1 VARLTASEAKAKAKD
16 LGINVEDKYFDQAAA
31 DQAFWL
37 LTDKTGSDG
46 LGTDIVT
53 NVDVLRFGDKEV
65 RLKVFK
71 DTENGFYQGTD
82 YDDKIEI
89 EVSEDSYAWN
99 TFVEAGKGDDT
110 VIGSVTSDTVI
121 LGAGDDFADGGSQE
135 AGDTGAGDMGHG
147 MSMGGGNT
155 GDVVEYQGEFDRY
168 VVTTVNGDDLEA
180 SSLVSADFLARIEAL
195 DAAAEAP
202 QYLIPGTKITVVQD
216 TVTGKNSTGTDVL
229 INLEKLR
236 FSDGEFNLA
245 VTSEMWGNP
254 MDQMGGGE
262 VNWRGTL
269 GDDRIVDTTYD
280 GDRGYITSDRMDGDA
295 GNDLMI
301 SGAGG
306 DRLIG
311 GIGNDIM
318 DGGANAALT
327 DQNSWNID
335 ETIDIA
341 EYSAEIDR
349 FELEKITF
357 EGKTLSIKDANGNLA
372 YMMTPKTKGETK
384 IGQIFGVDDQGKVG
398 TSVLYQVEEGDTF
411 IVVSDTL
418 PESYGGV
425 GTDILINMEKAQ
437 FGYDWEGNVEF
448 QVKYETHT
456 WGGGEG
462 QVDARGTIFDD
473 VIDLRAGKA
482 SDFSGGFGGFDD
494 FNTGADI
501 WDGEAFFDAIDNQF
515 DDAVGGFDLWNWQPN
530 ASDTPLDTD
539 VSTLAAFY
547 AGDTAGVAGPF
558 DIYQIELPLAGT
570 FSLVAYSRDQMRV
583 VEEVIARDANGDKIT
598 LSNTGQDPATDYQ
611 VFYPDT
617 AADATM
623 PTSDAGDIYNDSLE
637 TSKEWTRVAE
647 NQSISWTDGSIDGRK
662 FDVYE
667 KILGDQLGQLVA
679 AEFGFAFEPVTEAN
693 GAYVFKPIDMGPG
706 AGDANQ
712 GADDF
717 FEYWQ
722 PTAETKEN
730 SQLVSIYD
738 EDTDGNS
745 FELGKVYDIY
755 IIPDPFASGTTYL
768 GAYNTQTS
776 ELEYEV
782 QLAGDGSG
790 KFFIKPDS
798 IDPGPALYTNSV
810 NTVSNNVSNSE
821 NARLHNSFVQGGRGN
836 DIILAGQGRDE
847 IEGGIGDDFID
858 GGSESDFLS
867 KFVDATAK
875 ATKVKLEDPETGTP
889 GVYSVYA
896 DGSKNW
902 AWDGEQDNPSYFEV
916 ELTEGAYG
924 IKLAE
929 DGFDFN
935 AFNNDRFNS
944 YDVAF
949 YNGAQVRY
957 DISEVY
963 LKLDAGRPDLK
974 SDGSYQVLTTD
985 AFAAAA
991 VSDKIGYKKVVK
1003 VNDLLP
1009 AVAGGEGTDYL
1020 LNIEAIRFHD
1030 DDMDGE
1036 VQLEQDSWYFANEM
1050 PVSDWAW
1057 SPEPNATSSGA
1068 ITEYTSYWG
1077 GAQTKWNDDA
1087 TWNLYTYNADQG
1099 ISAVY
1104 EENTSV
1110 WIQTFVQADGSGGY
1124 RETYDNI
1131 DWSFTPANDAVVVAS
1146 IDTYATE
1153 WGGTNDKW
1161 NDNSDWN
1168 LYETSTPGVYAVY
1181 ATETYGWLQGFV
1193 QSDDGG
1199 GYKEAT
1205 QISYEGGTNGTI
1217 RDDVIVSPN
1226 REQKDQIFGKEGD
1239 DLIDAGKAIDRIKG
1253 GAGDD
1258 VIWGGTNVAA
1268 QSHSVSGSDAS
1279 SYIEGDVAYYSSSQ
1293 DQYTV
1298 IRNVYVKAAAVGGE
1312 VGRDASGRAKIYGD
1326 GAIPAKGVVVDT
1338 TTDAMTE
1345 ANGYHAATIVIDR
1358 LTDAAGGEG
1367 VDVLIG
1373 IEGLAFGA

>member
-1 VARLTASEAKAKAKD
+1 
-16 LGINVEDKYFDQAAA
+16 
-31 DQAFWL
+31 
-37 LTDKTGSDG
+37 
-46 LGTDIVT
+46 
-53 NVDVLRFGDKEV
+53 
-65 RLKVFK
+65 
-71 DTENGFYQGTD
+71 
-82 YDDKIEI
+82 
-89 EVSEDSYAWN
+89 
-99 TFVEAGKGDDT
+99 
-110 VIGSVTSDTVI
+110 
-121 LGAGDDFADGGSQE
+121 
-135 AGDTGAGDMGHG
+135 M
-147 MSMGGGNT
+147 
-155 GDVVEYQGEFDRY
+155 
-168 VVTTVNGDDLEA
+168 
-180 SSLVSADFLARIEAL
+180 
-195 DAAAEAP
+195 DAATSTA
-202 QYLIPGTKITVVQD
+202 QYLIADTKITVVQD

-229 INLEKLR
+229 INVEKLR

-254 MDQMGGGE
+254 TDEMGWGE

-280 GDRGYITSDRMDGDA
+280 DDRGYITSDRMDGDA

-327 DQNSWNID
+327 DQNRWNID

-372 YMMTPKTKGETK
+372 YMMTPKTKGESK
-384 IGQIFGVDDQGKVG
+384 IGQIFGVDDQGDVG

-418 PESYGGV
+418 PERYGGV

-448 QVKYETHT
+448 QVKYETHS

-482 SDFSGGFGGFDD
+482 SDFAGGFGGFDD

-501 WDGEAFFDAIDNQF
+501 WDGDAFFDAIDNQF

-530 ASDTPLDTD
+530 ASETPLDTD
-539 VSTLAAFY
+539 VSTLVAFY
-547 AGDTAGVAGPF
+547 TGDTNVVAGPF
-558 DIYQIELPLAGT
+558 DIYQIELPVADT
-570 FSLVAYSRDQMRV
+570 FTLVAYSRDEMRV

-598 LSNTGQDPATDYQ
+598 LSKDGQATASDYQ

-623 PTSDAGDIYNDSLE
+623 PTSDAGDIYNESLA
-637 TSKEWTRVAE
+637 TSSEWTKVAE
-647 NQSISWTDGSIDGRK
+647 NQSISWTDGFVEDRQ
-662 FDVYE
+662 FEVYKNNLTDE
-667 KILGDQLGQLVA
+667 LVA

-693 GAYVFKPIDMGPG
+693 GTYVFNPIDMGPLTG
-706 AGDANQ
+706 NANQ
-712 GADDF
+712 GAGDF

-722 PTAETKEN
+722 PTAEVKLN
-730 SQLVSIYD
+730 SELVSIH
-738 EDTDGNS
+738 EEAADGTS
-745 FELGKVYDIY
+745 FELGTVYDVY
-755 IIPDPFASGTTYL
+755 EIPDPFDAGTTYL

-776 ELEYEV
+776 ELEFEV
-782 QLAGDGSG
+782 QPADGTG
-790 KFFIKPDS
+790 KYFIKPDN
-798 IDPGPALYTNSV
+798 IDPGTAANMNGGDSG
-810 NTVSNNVSNSE
+810 SQ

-858 GGSESDFLS
+858 GGSESEFLS
-867 KFVDATAK
+867 KFVGATAA

-889 GVYSVYA
+889 GIYSIYA

-916 ELTEGAYG
+916 ALTDGEYG

-935 AFNNDRFNS
+935 SFNNDRFNS

-985 AFAAAA
+985 AYATAA
-991 VSDKIGYKKVVK
+991 VVDKIGYKKVVK
-1003 VNDLLP
+1003 VDDLLP
-1009 AVAGGEGTDYL
+1009 AIAGGEGTDYL

-1030 DDMDGE
+1030 EDMDGE

-1057 SPEPNATSSGA
+1057 SPASDATSSGT
-1068 ITEYTSYWG
+1068 ITAYTSHWG
-1077 GAQTKWNDDA
+1077 GSQTKWNDAA
-1087 TWNLYTYNADQG
+1087 TWNLYTYNVDQG

-1104 EENTSV
+1104 EENTSE
-1110 WIQTFVQADGSGGY
+1110 WIVTFVQSDGSGGY
-1124 RETYDNI
+1124 QETYDNT
-1131 DWSFTPANDAVVVAS
+1131 DWSFTPASDAVVVAS
-1146 IDTYATE
+1146 IDTYSTE

-1168 LYETSTPGVYAVY
+1168 LYETGTAGVYAIY
-1181 ATETYGWLQGFV
+1181 ETETYGWLQGFV
-1193 QSDDGG
+1193 QSDGSG

-1258 VIWGGTNVAA
+1258 VIWGGANVAA
-1268 QSHSVSGSDAS
+1268 QSHNVSGSEAS
-1279 SYIEGDVAYYSSSQ
+1279 SYIEGDVAYYSSAQ

-1298 IRNVYVKAAAVGGE
+1298 VRNVYVKAAAVGGD
-1312 VGRDASGRAKIYGD
+1312 VDRDASGRAEIYGD
-1326 GAIPAKGVVVDT
+1326 GAIAAKGVVVAT
-1338 TTDAMTE
+1338 TSDELTE

-1373 IEGLAFGA
+1373 IEGLAFGATDNFYLQDFSHPGGAHPGGPTLSSLEISAYGQTTYHDYFKPGQGWQWVESGGAVYTGTAYDDTIRFDTLNVFEDNYGGSDLRGSDIDEYVFLGEAGDDIIIGNSSADVKGTAVYKGPANEYTVSYDAASKEATVTHNISAMQGGTGVDTLKNIDKIVFNFNANDYFYSADGPAKGGKLIQMWLT